1 MALITDLPAASSLTT
16 TDLLIKDT
24 GSATQKI
31 AISDAYATASQ
42 PGLVST
48 GTQTIAGAKT
58 FSGTLTAGENL
69 YITRATGVSPFV
81 YFTSGGSNTHAIF
94 GMTDTTNNVNRPDR
108 FQFREYSYNSS
119 TGATLNYYERYLLPS
134 VTAGKTSNSDYDI
147 ITTKTTPTHTQ
158 IATNFTLTAWWNVV
172 TIDFNGYTPSAST
185 YTTLAAAY
193 RPNYTAHGICRWN
206 NGTNYYPALITIL
219 STGAVSGS
227 YFNPNTGTAT
237 SISSGTLVGSITFVA
252 K

>member
-1 MALITDLPAASSLTT
+1 MALITDLPAASSLAT

-48 GTQTIAGAKT
+48 GAQSFAGRKIFENSEVVVRQSSAGNGYVS
-58 FSGTLTAGENL
+58 FIDGSGNNSA
-69 YITRATGVSPFV
+69 YMRDR
-81 YFTSGGSNTHAIF
+81 TSSSHRLDF
-94 GMTDTTNNVNRPDR
+94 LKR
-108 FQFREYSYNSS
+108 SYNSS
-119 TGATLNYYERYLLPS
+119 DNSLLSTFETFALPNVDANRTGSADYE
-134 VTAGKTSNSDYDI
+134 I
-147 ITTKTTPTHTQ
+147 ITTKTGPTHTQ

-193 RPNYTAHGICRWN
+193 RPNYTAHGICRWY
-206 NGTNYYPALITIL
+206 NGTNYYPALITIQ
-219 STGAVSGS
+219 SNGAVSGS
-227 YFNPNTGTAT
+227 YFNPNTGTAS
-237 SISSGTLVGSITFVA
+237 SISSGTLAGSVTFVA